1 MAEIGHHPLYCARPP
16 STKTYSRAVCEVS
29 TIVEVWLRKKM
40 VGQGKEKEKAYRI
53 HRKFAPF
60 FAQIFA
66 NKFVKCKNFHKKL
79 RKHLRHDYLLA
90 FICANICTNFW
101 VSKIFVQIFAQL
113 FAQIFRLKNI
123 RANFCAIICSNFWV
137 KTNLRK
143 FFFANICVK
152 FLATY

>member
-1 MAEIGHHPLYCARPP
+1 MDSTYYTTHHIMLP
-16 STKTYSRAVCEVS
+16 
-29 TIVEVWLRKKM
+29 
-40 VGQGKEKEKAYRI
+40 YRI

-66 NKFVKCKNFHKKL
+66 KKFVKCKNLHKKL
-79 RKHLRHDYLLA
+79 RKHLRHDYFLA
-90 FICANICTNFW
+90 FICANICTNFG
-101 VSKIFVQIFAQL
+101 VSKIFAQIFAQL

-123 RANFCAIICSNFWV
+123 RANFCAIIYSNIWV